1 MENMT
6 LLDFARGPGL
16 QWALWI
22 FCLGILWRIVGAMF
36 LLGTKDLSKARRKHS
51 IRDGLRA
58 IATRSAPAEAFEDK
72 IRFQHISGY
81 AWHLALFV
89 SVLFFAP
96 HILFFESLFGF
107 SWPHLPNTI
116 ILFSGAVAGAKIKGA
131 ARDLAVAMRE
141 SRSRAILSGSEQQLS
156 LNLGQGHYVAGNNKS
171 EALPAEMTIDIQQ
184 ITGAHVEDDEEYVL
198 RFFADGSTSGELIT
212 LKSGNRAYRLQLDW
226 LTGAITIQEGQ
237 GGAG

>member
-22 FCLGILWRIVGAMF
+22 FCLGILWRIVGAMY
-36 LLGTKDLSKARRKHS
+36 LLGTKDLSKARRKHYM
-51 IRDGLRA
+51 RDGVRA
-58 IATRSAPAEAFEDK
+58 ILTRSAPAEAFEDK

-81 AWHLALFV
+81 LWHLALFV

-116 ILFSGAVAGAKIKGA
+116 ILFSGAIATA
-131 ARDLAVAMRE
+131 L
-141 SRSRAILSGSEQQLS
+141 
-156 LNLGQGHYVAGNNKS
+156 LNV
-171 EALPAEMTIDIQQ
+171 
-184 ITGAHVEDDEEYVL
+184 
-198 RFFADGSTSGELIT
+198 
-212 LKSGNRAYRLQLDW
+212 
-226 LTGAITIQEGQ
+226 
-237 GGAG
+237 